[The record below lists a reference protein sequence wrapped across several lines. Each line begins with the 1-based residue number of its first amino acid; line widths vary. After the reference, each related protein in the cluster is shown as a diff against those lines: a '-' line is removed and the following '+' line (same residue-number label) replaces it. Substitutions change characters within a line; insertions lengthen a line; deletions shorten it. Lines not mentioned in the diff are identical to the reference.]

1 MATTALLGSSISA
14 RSGSLR
20 WNFTPPSPD
29 HDHSC
34 RHRLASLDSVPRK
47 VRLRNLT
54 FVPQGG
60 ACFVAP
66 VGPRIT
72 KLWKNPAVRASTLLL
87 ENGSPIGP
95 QTDQHESI
103 RRLGRGRFSLWGN
116 RVYLS
121 ASDSSNCR
129 KNGRK
134 YTLWVPS
141 AAEATALAQNFIL
154 SQAKDS
160 AALLRSLSLNGAEN
174 NSLVSNF
181 FKQFQAFADFAG
193 EPTRRLQSCTVVI
206 VGSGQMPWTP
216 MRFLAEGCT
225 EVFVNDLL
233 PVTES
238 FEGHLLRDLADFLN
252 STGQPD
258 LGLRLSANVREDAGV
273 PGHVTL
279 NGLTFLG
286 EIPIEGADIP
296 DRHVDLVYSVSV
308 LEHVSDP
315 RAVYSAFRRIVRPGG
330 YMYHS
335 IDLRDH
341 RFFADPLAFLTM
353 SGQEYAT
360 IATENRLRVTDHLAL
375 MAEHGFE
382 VIKAQFQWS
391 PVLDFSDDTDWT
403 ITESSTTADD
413 VKPKIAPGFRSAL
426 NEDFAE
432 KEAIDLATQSVQIL
446 ARAK

>member
-1 MATTALLGSSISA
+1 MS
-14 RSGSLR
+14 RS
-20 WNFTPPSPD
+20 
-29 HDHSC
+29 
-34 RHRLASLDSVPRK
+34 

-54 FVPQGG
+54 IVPQDG

-72 KLWKNPAVRASTLLL
+72 KLWGNPAVRAATLLL
-87 ENGSPIGP
+87 ENGSPVGP

-103 RRLGRGRFSLWGN
+103 RRLGGGRFSLWGN

-141 AAEATALAQNFIL
+141 VAEATALEQNFVL

-160 AALLRSLSLNGAEN
+160 SALLRSLSLNGTEN

-181 FKQFQAFADFAG
+181 FKQFQAFANFSG
-193 EPTRRLQSCTVVI
+193 EPACSLQSRTVVI

-238 FEGHLLRDLADFLN
+238 FDGQLLHDLAEFLN
-252 STGQPD
+252 STGQSE
-258 LGLRLSANVREDAGV
+258 LGSRLTANFRLDACV
-273 PGHVTL
+273 PGHLTL
-279 NGLTFLG
+279 NGLNFVG
-286 EIPIEGADIP
+286 GSPIEGAEIP

-315 RAVYSAFRRIVRPGG
+315 RAVYSSFKRMIKPGG
-330 YMYHS
+330 HMYHS

-353 SGQEYAT
+353 SREEYST
-360 IATENRLRVTDHLAL
+360 IATENRLRVTEHLAL
-375 MAEHGFE
+375 LAEQGFE
-382 VIKAQFQWS
+382 VVKTQFQWS
-391 PVLDFSDDTDWT
+391 PVLDFSDSTDWT
-403 ITESSTTADD
+403 LTHTSTMADE
-413 VKPKIAPGFRSAL
+413 VKPTIAPGFRDAL
-426 NEDFAE
+426 NEDYAGMQ
-432 KEAIDLATQSVQIL
+432 AIDLATQSVQIL
-446 ARAK
+446 ARAR